1 MNEASGPSK
10 TLNEMSRDIA
20 QRYLQSAVV
29 LDDEA
34 EFRPRNEQPSEGLIA
49 PTLDTPPTKD
59 LAPEF
64 PVGVNAHPL
73 DAKLLI
79 DAFADEGLVCSV
91 IKPIKGGPFA
101 ERIQYIAG
109 KADIVVLDWTLF
121 GEKTAEEG
129 SAAGD
134 ETLKL
139 IDSILRNNSDSRSS
153 LIAIYT
159 FEDDLDSIA
168 ETVKTRIQDYRP
180 NVSRSGTFV
189 LGDQLRIHAIS
200 KKIVLEDQ
208 LPFLLI
214 TDFSEMIEGLLPNVA
229 MSGLAALRERTH
241 HILRQFDATLDPAY
255 LGHRTLLP
263 DPSDAEDH
271 LVFALG
277 SEILSILE
285 DDAPGKH
292 AGLVA
297 SRVWINEVPNRLG
310 FDLSVPIN
318 PPNGQS
324 PETLFGNLLEYGI
337 DRIGESGSVIQGIKP
352 ALERRS
358 TEVFTDNADN
368 ALAVNRRFQCLL
380 ALQSHFSATSRQLK
394 LGAVVSCEI
403 EDGKRNY
410 FLCLQPKCDSTRL
423 KQETKFPF
431 LKLVEIDGLADLVI
445 PGKLPGEWVN
455 FRVPI
460 RPRDIQIIEFLPSEL
475 PQGEVIG
482 AIVGDDCFFRS
493 IDGVKYLWHA
503 QLKEEHGQRTAND
516 VAAAMSKP
524 GPNDSEWL
532 RRSNTRNR

>member
-1 MNEASGPSK
+1 MNEASGPSNR
-10 TLNEMSRDIA
+10 LNEMSRDIA
-20 QRYLQSAVV
+20 QRYLNSAVI

-34 EFRPRNEQPSEGLIA
+34 EFRPRSEQPTEGLIA

-59 LAPEF
+59 PAPEF
-64 PVGVNAHPL
+64 AAEANAHPL
-73 DAKLLI
+73 DAKLLT

-91 IKPIKGGPFA
+91 IKPVEGGRFA
-101 ERIQYIAG
+101 ERIEYIAG
-109 KADIVVLDWTLF
+109 KADIVVLDWTLL
-121 GEKTAEEG
+121 GEKNAEDG

-134 ETLKL
+134 ATLNL
-139 IDSILRNNSDSRSS
+139 IDSILRNNSGSRIS

-159 FEDDLDSIA
+159 FVDDLESIA
-168 ETVKTRIQDYRP
+168 ESIKIRIQDHQS
-180 NVSRSGTFV
+180 NVARTGTIV
-189 LGDQLRIHAIS
+189 LGDQLLIHVIS

-208 LPFLLI
+208 LPSLLI
-214 TDFSEMIEGLLPNVA
+214 TDFSKMIEGLLPNVA

-241 HILRQFDATLDPAY
+241 HILRQFNATLDPAY
-255 LGHRTLLP
+255 LGHRILLP
-263 DPSDAEDH
+263 DPNDAEDH

-297 SRVWINEVPNRLG
+297 SRVWINEAPNRLG
-310 FDLSVPIN
+310 IDLSEPIN

-337 DRIGESGSVIQGIKP
+337 DRIDESGSVIQGIKR
-352 ALERRS
+352 ALERQS

-368 ALAVNRRFQCLL
+368 ALTANRRFQCLL

-423 KQETKFPF
+423 KQTTNFPF
-431 LKLVEIDGLADLVI
+431 LKLVEIDGMADLVI

-482 AIVGDDCFFRS
+482 AINGDDCFFRS
-493 IDGVKYLWHA
+493 IDGVKYHWHA

-516 VAAAMSKP
+516 VATALSKP

-532 RRSNTRNR
+532 RRNG